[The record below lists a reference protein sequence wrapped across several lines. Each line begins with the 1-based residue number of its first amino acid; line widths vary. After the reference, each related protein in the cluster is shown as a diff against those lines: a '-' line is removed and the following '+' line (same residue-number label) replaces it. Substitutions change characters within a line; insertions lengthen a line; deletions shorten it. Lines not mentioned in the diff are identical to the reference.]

1 MQSMARGVNAYVA
14 VLAVTAS
21 AILVFAMPA
30 RGQID
35 LTAVLVISALFAL
48 LESKVFRFRIGV
60 GLGMGFPV
68 ALASCLMG
76 GPWAAAVTGAS
87 CLFVLRRVPPVK
99 RVYNASQYA
108 IAGFCAGTVFV
119 LLQGH
124 PGVLGASQFPRVLLP
139 VAAAAIV
146 FSVVN
151 AVLLSIV
158 LSLAEDVS
166 VKQVLMG
173 TLVKS
178 IPASLGY
185 GLFGLLMAVLWRGV
199 NVGTLAALL
208 VLVPLLVARWAF
220 SQYGAEQDAYEA
232 TISTLVQAVETK
244 DHYTRGHSERVSR
257 ASVMIARV
265 LGMREDRISALRY
278 AGILH
283 DVGKLGVPTKLLQK
297 TGRLSEAEYEV
308 IKGHPLR
315 GIEMLSNIDFLDEA
329 VAGVLHHHE
338 RVDGLGYP
346 MGLTGPQ
353 IPEFARVIAVAD
365 AFDSMTSTRSYR
377 GARSVPEAVEELL
390 RCKNTQFDPQMVDA
404 LIEALGR
411 TQWLPSDLPVDL
423 GLDAVLSEIDAAA
436 RDHDDPTFSVSSS
449 EEIA

>member
-1 MQSMARGVNAYVA
+1 MYVFT
-14 VLAVTAS
+14 LSVTAG
-21 AILVFAMPA
+21 AILVLAMPP
-30 RGQID
+30 RGEID
-35 LTAVLVISALFAL
+35 VTAVVVISALFTL

-76 GPWAAAVTGAS
+76 GPWAAAVTGA
-87 CLFVLRRVPPVK
+87 CGFFVLRRTPLVK
-99 RVYNASQYA
+99 RCYNASQYA
-108 IAGFCAGTVFV
+108 VAGFCAGTVFV
-119 LLQGH
+119 LLGGH
-124 PGVLGASQFPRVLLP
+124 PGVMGAGEFPYVLVP

-158 LSLAEDVS
+158 LSLADDVS

-178 IPASLGY
+178 VPASLGY

-265 LGMREDRISALRY
+265 LGMREDRINALRY

-346 MGLTGPQ
+346 IGLVGGQ

-390 RCKNTQFDPQMVDA
+390 RCKDTQFDPNMVDA
-404 LIEALGR
+404 LIAALDR
-411 TQWLPSDLPVDL
+411 TGWSPSDVPMDAFV
-423 GLDAVLSEIDAAA
+423 DAVVAEADAVA
-436 RDHDDPTFSVSSS
+436 RDHDDPTFSVSGT
-449 EEIA
+449 EELA